1 MKSIITLSLI
11 ATMALFASCGN
22 ETSEQAETTNNIN
35 NNMSLKETLDAKRE
49 AFNANADEEK
59 RIIYEEGIEQ
69 VAQSGILKSA
79 MQVGDKAPDFVLYNA
94 IGEEV
99 KLSEYL
105 KNGPIVL
112 TWYRGGWCPYCNIT
126 LNKLQQ
132 EMPKFDALGA
142 KLLAL
147 TPEIPDSSISTKEK
161 NELAFEVMSDIGN
174 EVARKYGVV
183 YSLHEVVADYYQNG
197 FDLHKYNGDE
207 SDELP
212 LSATYVIAQDGMIK
226 YAFLDADYRKRAE
239 PADLLKVL
247 EELK

>member
-105 KNGPIVL
+105 KKGPIVL